1 MASGADTSGRL
12 AIIAGAGDLPG
23 TIADANPDALFV
35 ALRGIDVTPPETH
48 EQAEASY
55 EKLGALFKLLNKA
68 GVKRVCFAGKVTRPK
83 LNPLKMDITTVSL
96 FPRIKSVLGKGD
108 DALLRLVADV
118 FEEQG
123 FSVVSAQDVT
133 GSLAIEASH
142 VGCAMTAQDRK
153 DAERGFAILHALD
166 TMDVAQGVVVAGG
179 QCLGIETIRGTD
191 ALLAYVADT
200 PDALKLG
207 ARGVFVKAP
216 KASQDSRMDI
226 PTIGPDTIRGV
237 ARAGLGGIV
246 IPAGQVI
253 VLNRAEVE
261 RLVTDLGLFLEMR

>member
-1 MASGADTSGRL
+1 MATDTDTSGRL

-23 TIADANPDALFV
+23 TIARANPDALFV
-35 ALRGIDVTPPETH
+35 ALRGIDVIRPDTH
-48 EQAEASY
+48 ELAEASY
-55 EKLGALFKLLNKA
+55 EKLGALFKMLKQA
-68 GVKRVCFAGKVTRPK
+68 DVKRVCFAGKVTRPK
-83 LNPLKMDITTVSL
+83 LNPLKMDMTTVSL

-108 DALLRLVADV
+108 DVLLRLVAEV

-123 FSVVSAQDVT
+123 FQVVSAQDVT
-133 GSLAIEASH
+133 DRPAIEARLI
-142 VGCAMTAQDRK
+142 GCAMTAQDRE
-153 DAERGFAILHALD
+153 DADRGFAILRALD
-166 TMDVAQGVVVAGG
+166 AVDVAQGVVVAGG

-191 ALLAYVADT
+191 ALLSYVGDT
-200 PDALKLG
+200 PEALKLG

-216 KASQDSRMDI
+216 KTGQDSRMDI

-253 VLNRAEVE
+253 VLEQDEVE
-261 RLVTDLGLFLEMR
+261 QLVIDLGLFLEMR